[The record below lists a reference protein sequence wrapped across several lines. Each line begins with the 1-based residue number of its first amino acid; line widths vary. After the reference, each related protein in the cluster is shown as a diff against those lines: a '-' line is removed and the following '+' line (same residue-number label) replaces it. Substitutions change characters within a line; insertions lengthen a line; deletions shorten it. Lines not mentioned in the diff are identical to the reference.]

1 MPVRSGSD
9 DGLRDWVAEAVNGL
23 NQALQGELAKFQ
35 ERMENH
41 EKSTRRTLVELARR
55 SEQNTLMIERA
66 TRAADH
72 ASLKVEQVEEKAKG
86 LLVIEPKFAT
96 FRQEVQEALQY
107 VDEVRF
113 TRLASQCNRL
123 ERVLKKSVHRICE
136 DYRELDN
143 RMTVQALAAST
154 FSLKA
159 IAMDADARTKSLK
172 FLAGEESRVKEH
184 LQSSPRK
191 SQVELRASEEDL
203 WGDLEED
210 QSASGPIREKP
221 MISNIGPMVQS
232 RGTLGLLD
240 LPTSEV
246 FCLKA
251 MSFNETERQHCATAL
266 QRCRAYLRSSCQRHM
281 LQLQSS
287 GASKEILEGIHAEA
301 MHAAETGEDVHVTL

>member
-1 MPVRSGSD
+1 M
-9 DGLRDWVAEAVNGL
+9 AEAVNGL
-23 NQALQGELAKFQ
+23 SQALQGELAKFQ

-159 IAMDADARTKSLK
+159 IAMDAEARTKSLK

-184 LQSSPRK
+184 LQSSPKK
-191 SQVELRASEEDL
+191 SQAQLRASEEDL
-203 WGDLEED
+203 WADLED
-210 QSASGPIREKP
+210 QSASGPIERP
-221 MISNIGPMVQS
+221 MISNIGPMVES

-240 LPTSEV
+240 LLTSEV

-251 MSFNETERQHCATAL
+251 MSFNENERQHCASAL
-266 QRCRAYLRSSCQRHM
+266 KRQM

>member
-1 MPVRSGSD
+1 MPVRSGSAD
-9 DGLRDWVAEAVNGL
+9 DGLKDWVAEAVNSL
-23 NQALQGELAKFQ
+23 NQTLQGELAKFQ
-35 ERMENH
+35 ERMEDH
-41 EKSTRRTLVELARR
+41 EKNTRRTLVELARR
-55 SEQNTLMIERA
+55 SDQNTLMIERA

-72 ASLKVEQVEEKAKG
+72 AAQKVDQVEEKAKG

-96 FRQEVQEALQY
+96 FRQEVQE
-107 VDEVRF
+107 VRF
-113 TRLASQCNRL
+113 TKLASQCNRL

-159 IAMDADARTKSLK
+159 VAMDADARTKSLK

-184 LQSSPRK
+184 LQQSPRK

-203 WGDLEED
+203 WADLEEEP
-210 QSASGPIREKP
+210 SASGPVRERP
-221 MISNIGPMVQS
+221 MISNIGPMVES

-240 LPTSEV
+240 LLTSEV

-251 MSFNETERQHCATAL
+251 MSFNETDRQNCASAL
-266 QRCRAYLRSSCQRHM
+266 KRHM

>member
-1 MPVRSGSD
+1 M
-9 DGLRDWVAEAVNGL
+9 AEAVNGL

-41 EKSTRRTLVELARR
+41 EKNTRRTLVELARR

-72 ASLKVEQVEEKAKG
+72 AAQKVEHVEEKAKG

-113 TRLASQCNRL
+113 TKLASQCNRL

-191 SQVELRASEEDL
+191 SQADLRASEEDM
-203 WGDLEED
+203 WADLEED
-210 QSASGPIREKP
+210 PASASPIRERP
-221 MISNIGPMVQS
+221 MISNIGPMVES

-240 LPTSEV
+240 LLTSEV
-246 FCLKA
+246 FCIKA
-251 MSFNETERQHCATAL
+251 MSFNENERQNCAAAL
-266 QRCRAYLRSSCQRHM
+266 KRHM